1 MKKVLLSFVALMV
14 TMSAFAELKTA
25 KFDFANPASMG
36 WTGATSGSSAQI
48 KDAVLTV
55 DDVNISVADDASS
68 PLQKVRFATTAG
80 VVSLKYGTGVALAI
94 ETTVGNIRSIKVNGE
109 NVGAEDVTVDAG
121 TWAAGAWTGSATKVV
136 LTQAGAAATV
146 NSIEVVYQIE
156 DKEDDRPLGEKE
168 TYVAVTWAKVSDGV
182 DETTGAEKFKDE
194 YTFSN
199 EFANPVMTETAC
211 TVNYSTT
218 HIKGAS
224 VAGATAKTC
233 DATSV
238 TEWNEMK
245 FNLKNHLND
254 NTSNLHYGIALGTGS
269 PVFGYEIEPVYK
281 DGVFTE
287 TYRQTFNHMN
297 PDYDHAEAY
306 KAQQAGEP
314 YDVPQYLVEKYY
326 YWKPGCGKLPAQGL
340 YHKFTSDA
348 DGQLKIFVWVNKGNR
363 NTFLIDEET
372 KDVVPYK
379 VEGYMNNQTN
389 EDGTKKFLTNADIEV
404 LNDPAKPYVIAGT
417 QAGGQAFWGNIIYNI
432 KKGQTVWLFLDS
444 SQIGFHGFEFA
455 PFTSGTG
462 IENVESV
469 ETTKVAPKKVFK
481 NGQIMIGD
489 FNIAGQRV
497 K

>member
-55 DDVNISVADDASS
+55 GDVNISVAADASS
-68 PLQKVRFATTAG
+68 ALQKVRFATTAG
-80 VVSLKYGTGVALAI
+80 VVSLKYGTGAALAI

-168 TYVAVTWAKVSDGV
+168 TYVAVTGTLNT
-182 DETTGAEKFKDE
+182 ETNAYE
-194 YTFSN
+194 YAFSN
-199 EFANPVMTETAC
+199 EFANPVLTDGAC

-218 HIKGAS
+218 HITGSS

-233 DATSV
+233 DATGV

-245 FNLKNHLND
+245 FDLKNHLND
-254 NTSNLHYGIALGTGS
+254 NASDLHYGIALGTGN
-269 PVFGYEIEPVYK
+269 PVFGYEIEPVWNET
-281 DGVFTE
+281 GFTNN
-287 TYRQTFNHMN
+287 YRQTFNKMN
-297 PDYDHAEAY
+297 PEYDPAAKY
-306 KAQQAGEP
+306 AADQVGEP
-314 YDVPQYLVEKYY
+314 YEVPQYLEEKYY

-417 QAGGQAFWGNIIYNI
+417 QAGGQPFWGNIIYNI
-432 KKGQTVWLFLDS
+432 KQGQTVWLFQDS